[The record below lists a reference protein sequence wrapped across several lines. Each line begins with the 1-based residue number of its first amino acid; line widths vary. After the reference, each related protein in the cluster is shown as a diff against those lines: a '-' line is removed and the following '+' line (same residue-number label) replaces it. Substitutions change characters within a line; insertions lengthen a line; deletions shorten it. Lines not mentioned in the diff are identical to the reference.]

1 MKREEVFDGLRRSL
15 KVDVCVIGGGIN
27 GLSVFRELAL
37 QGINVLLVERNDYC
51 SGASS
56 ALSRMVH
63 GGLRYL
69 ENGEFNLVKE
79 SLVERD
85 RLLRNAPHMVAPLP
99 TTVPV
104 FSLFSGLANGAVRF
118 LGLTRKPS
126 RRGALAIKAG
136 LSIYDFLTR
145 KRALMPKHQFRG
157 RQASLGKWPAL
168 NPAIKSSATYHDA
181 WVSHPERIGI
191 ELLQDGMSANAS
203 ARAVNYAELRRD
215 ASGVF
220 AVHDHISGAAI
231 TIKPD
236 LIVNATGGWI
246 DMANATLFPKNA
258 LSAPLMGG
266 TKGSHLII
274 DNAELLKA
282 LDGHMIY
289 YENEDGRVCI
299 LFPYLGKVLVGST
312 DIRVDNPENVTCTPE
327 ERDYILQS
335 LAFVLPAIKIRP
347 EEIVYQFS
355 GVRPLPASKDQFTG
369 RIPRDHFCTFVEHD
383 NSGPPVLCMIGGK
396 WTTFRSFGE
405 LAANMALS
413 KLGRERR
420 VATEDRAI
428 GGGRAF
434 PANSDEWISRVAA
447 LTGLEEQR
455 IDQLF
460 QRYGTDAEGL
470 AQFIAAGNDE
480 AMPHP
485 GYSRREILFLIRNE
499 AVEHLDD
506 ILLRR
511 TTLAISGELSLSM
524 TDAVLGLLAAEKEWS
539 VARRNDERAKFLCL
553 LSERHGADIAAQSAR
568 NEEGDYHEKQQQGSD
583 EPSFRQGA
591 LPRRGDRSRSVQ

>member
-1 MKREEVFDGLRRSL
+1 MKREEVFDGLRRSPT
-15 KVDVCVIGGGIN
+15 VDVCVIGGGIN

-37 QGINVLLVERNDYC
+37 QGINVLLVEKGDYC

-85 RLLRNAPHMVAPLP
+85 RLLRNAPHLVAPLP

-104 FSLFSGLANGAVRF
+104 FSVFSGLANSAVRF
-118 LGLTRKPS
+118 LGLTRNPS
-126 RRGALAIKAG
+126 RRGAIAIKLG
-136 LSIYDFLTR
+136 LTIYDFLTR
-145 KRALMPKHQFRG
+145 KRALMPKHRFRG
-157 RQASLGKWPAL
+157 RKTSLAKWPAL
-168 NPAIKSSATYHDA
+168 NPGIKSSATYHDA
-181 WVSHPERIGI
+181 WVSHPERVGI
-191 ELLQDGMSANAS
+191 ELLQDGLSANAS
-203 ARAVNYAELRRD
+203 AGAINYAELRRD
-215 ASGVF
+215 VSGGF
-220 AVHDHISGAAI
+220 AVYDHIDATMT
-231 TIKPD
+231 TIKPS
-236 LIVNATGGWI
+236 LIINATGGWI
-246 DMANATLFPKNA
+246 DMANATLLPKNA
-258 LSAPLMGG
+258 HPAPLMGG

-312 DIRVDNPENVTCTPE
+312 DIRIDNPENIACTPE

-335 LAFVLPAIKIRP
+335 LAFVLPGIKIQRH
-347 EEIVYQFS
+347 EIIYQFS

-369 RIPRDHFCTFVEHD
+369 RIPRDHFCTFIEPD
-383 NSGPPVLCMIGGK
+383 KSGPPILCMIGGK

-413 KLGRERR
+413 KLGRKRR

-460 QRYGTDAEGL
+460 QRYGTDAEVL
-470 AQFIAAGNDE
+470 AQFIAVGSDE

-511 TTLAISGELSLSM
+511 TTLAISGELSLKM
-524 TDAVLGLLAAEKEWS
+524 IDAVLELLACEKNWPAS
-539 VARRNDERAKFLCL
+539 RRDDERAAFLHML
-553 LSERHGADIAAQSAR
+553 TERHGADIAALNAR
-568 NEEGDYHEKQQQGSD
+568 NEQGEYDAKQQQGSD
-583 EPSFRQGA
+583 ESSFRQRP
-591 LPRRGDRSRSVQ
+591 LPGRSDRSRRVQ